1 MPLTQKDWVVLTRIA
16 VSVVVLVA
24 ALFIILSKMYA
35 DDYNK
40 WAFGMVGLVLG
51 YWCK

>member
-1 MPLTQKDWVVLTRIA
+1 MPLTQKDWVVLTRIVISA
-16 VSVVVLVA
+16 VVLA
-24 ALFIILSKMYA
+24 TALFIILSKLYP

-40 WAFGMVGLVLG
+40 WAFGIVGLVFG